1 MRLRKFRHIVFLS
14 RRGSFLIA
22 VLMLCAKLMTVASG
36 SALAA
41 DDVPALD
48 AIVCVGEGLGQKV
61 DLVKTRG
68 TKPTVYMF
76 LQKEHW
82 DRPTARLLRELDLQI
97 RDKLTDGGIVAVWL
111 TDEPVQGLQEHLPRV
126 QQSIKLSMT
135 TYAVWP
141 GNAFGPPDWGLTRD
155 DHVTIVSAKG
165 GKVIRRHT
173 FRSTNDGDA
182 PKVLA
187 DFGL

>member
-1 MRLRKFRHIVFLS
+1 MRLRKFCHRVLLS
-14 RRGSFLIA
+14 GKGACLYA
-22 VLMLCAKLMTVASG
+22 VASLLAMILTIAG
-36 SALAA
+36 GTVHAA
-41 DDVPALD
+41 DDVPTLE
-48 AIVCVGEGLGQKV
+48 AIVCVGEGVGQKV
-61 DLVKTRG
+61 DLVKSRG
-68 TKPTVYMF
+68 AKPTVYMF

-97 RDKLTDGGIVAVWL
+97 REKVTDGGIVAVRL

-126 QQSIKLSMT
+126 LQSIRLSMT

-141 GNAFGPPDWGLTRD
+141 GNAFGPMDWGLTRD
-155 DHVTIVSAKG
+155 DHVTIVSAKD
-165 GKVIRRHT
+165 GKVIGRHT
-173 FRSTNDGDA
+173 FRSTNEGDA

>member
-1 MRLRKFRHIVFLS
+1 MGIRTFRHRFSGS
-14 RRGSFLIA
+14 RPGTIPFATLALVASFWANGFGTAIA
-22 VLMLCAKLMTVASG
+22 VDA
-36 SALAA
+36 
-41 DDVPALD
+41 VPGLE
-48 AIVCVGEGLGQKV
+48 AIVCVGDDVGQKV
-61 DLVKTRG
+61 DLVQKRG
-68 TKPTVYMF
+68 SKPTVYMF

-111 TDEPVQGLQEHLPRV
+111 SDEPVQALQDHLPRV
-126 QQSIKLSMT
+126 QQSIRLSMT
-135 TYAVWP
+135 TYAAWP
-141 GNAFGPPDWGLTRD
+141 GNAFGPANWGLTRD
-155 DHVTIVSAKG
+155 DHVTIVSAKD

-173 FRSTNDGDA
+173 FRSTNEGDA

>member
-1 MRLRKFRHIVFLS
+1 MRNHIPSRRSLLS
-14 RRGSFLIA
+14 RRGAFRFAIVTSLAIA
-22 VLMLCAKLMTVASG
+22 CASARATDSVPVLE
-36 SALAA
+36 
-41 DDVPALD
+41 
-48 AIVCVGEGLGQKV
+48 AIVCVGEGVGQKV
-61 DLVKTRG
+61 DLTKARG
-68 TKPTVYMF
+68 AKPTVYVF

-126 QQSIKLSMT
+126 QQSIRLSMT

-141 GNAFGPPDWGLTRD
+141 GSAFGPPDWGLTRD
-155 DHVTIVSAKG
+155 DHVTIVSARD
-165 GKVIRRHT
+165 GKVLRRHT

>member
-1 MRLRKFRHIVFLS
+1 MRFRKIRHSVLLS
-14 RRGSFLIA
+14 RRISFLIA
-22 VLMLCAKLMTVASG
+22 VSMLSAMLLTVASG
-36 SALAA
+36 AALAA
-41 DDVPALD
+41 DAVPALE
-48 AIVCVGEGLGQKV
+48 AVVCVGEGIGQKV
-61 DLVKTRG
+61 DLVKSRG
-68 TKPTVYMF
+68 AKPTVYMF

-97 RDKLTDGGIVAVWL
+97 RDKLTEGGIVAVWL
-111 TDEPVQGLQEHLPRV
+111 TDEPVEGLQEHLPRV

-141 GNAFGPPDWGLTRD
+141 GNAFGPADWGLTRD
-155 DHVTIVSAKG
+155 DHVTIVSAKD

>member
-1 MRLRKFRHIVFLS
+1 MRLRKSRLNRLLSWQGPFRLAVFL
-14 RRGSFLIA
+14 LVAMLPTIA
-22 VLMLCAKLMTVASG
+22 GGLVR
-36 SALAA
+36 AA
-41 DDVPALD
+41 DAVPGLE
-48 AIVCVGEGLGQKV
+48 AIVCVGEGEGQKV

-68 TKPTVYMF
+68 AKPTVYMF

-97 RDKLTDGGIVAVWL
+97 RDKLTDGAIVAVWL

-126 QQSIKLSMT
+126 QQSIRLSMT

-141 GNAFGPPDWGLTRD
+141 GNAFGPPVWGLTRD
-155 DHVTIVSAKG
+155 DHVTIVATKD

-173 FRSTNDGDA
+173 FRSTNEGDA
-182 PKVLA
+182 AKVLS

>member
-1 MRLRKFRHIVFLS
+1 MSIRTVRHRFAIS
-14 RRGSFLIA
+14 KPGSIL
-22 VLMLCAKLMTVASG
+22 VV
-36 SALAA
+36 ALALVTSFRENA
-41 DDVPALD
+41 IGTSIAAEAVPGLE
-48 AIVCVGEGLGQKV
+48 AIVCVGDDVGQKA
-61 DLVKTRG
+61 DLVQKRG
-68 TKPTVYMF
+68 SKPTVYMF

-82 DRPTARLLRELDLQI
+82 DRPTARLLRELDFQI

-111 TDEPVQGLQEHLPRV
+111 SDEPVQALQEHLPRV
-126 QQSIKLSMT
+126 QQSIRLSMT

-141 GNAFGPPDWGLTRD
+141 GNAFGPADWGLTRD
-155 DHVTIVSAKG
+155 DHVTIVSAKD

-173 FRSTNDGDA
+173 FRSTNEGDA